1 MVNIMSIRL
10 ASHSLSLRTCVYS
23 YPVHCAVLG
32 NNLQLLKW
40 LVDENCCPL
49 RSLRIS
55 GNYTSILTS
64 KGRSLL
70 GIALENRNVGI
81 LRYLVVAKRMSLSH
95 EKSLDPE
102 TLVQCLDLVL
112 RVLPEEVLTG
122 QSYDGYRS
130 QSDFGSP
137 SSTSGAPS
145 APVAPED
152 SFSSPGPNAL
162 LATNH
167 RFGSGNDD
175 TESNGSVQDACIICF
190 SNTIDC
196 VATPCGHQIC
206 CLECSNNISRCP
218 VCATECSFMRVFKP

>member
-1 MVNIMSIRL
+1 VSDFNVCLTNTENIR
-10 ASHSLSLRTCVYS
+10 S

-32 NNLQLLKW
+32 NSLQLLKW

-49 RSLRIS
+49 RSLRVS
-55 GNYTSILTS
+55 GSYTSVLTS

-81 LRYLVVAKRMSLSH
+81 LRYLVVAKRMSLSQ

-112 RVLPEEVLTG
+112 RVLPEEVLTIEQDYNTF
-122 QSYDGYRS
+122 QSY
-130 QSDFGSP
+130 SDTPTGHGFGV
-137 SSTSGAPS
+137 PS
-145 APVAPED
+145 APLAPDE
-152 SFSSPGPNAL
+152 SFSSLGPNAL
-162 LATNH
+162 LATNK
-167 RFGSGNDD
+167 RLGSANDD
-175 TESNGSVQDACIICF
+175 AESTGSVQDACIICF